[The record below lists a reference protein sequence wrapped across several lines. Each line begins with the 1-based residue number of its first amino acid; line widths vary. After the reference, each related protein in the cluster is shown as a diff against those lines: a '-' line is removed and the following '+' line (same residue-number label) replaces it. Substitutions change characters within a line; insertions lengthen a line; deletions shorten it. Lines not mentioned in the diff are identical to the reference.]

1 MVSLLARFN
10 SGTTRIR
17 IEHIQRNLNRA
28 GLGNLS
34 IVQAHVL
41 EGQFAINM
49 YQSRTVRAELARR
62 TNLTET
68 QMHGVFYKYKITSS
82 SVLPKGPSHRMASNQ
97 PSSSNSGLDSSPEDR
112 LTAYQSKLANY
123 VKVYEKYLSVKQ
135 AYEAGTKTGNH
146 SAQPVPARI
155 ENQNSDAGSRN
166 TVSGTPAAQPVQAP
180 AQDYFYDKY
189 LTSSVR
195 KQMAKSLNMTEQ
207 QLDTFFQ
214 NRRSEEK
221 RLLAQFK
228 EGDRDGDS
236 SNANR
241 GGITMR
247 EAKDA
252 ASESQNAGIENQT
265 SVMDNQDAGTT
276 NQNPES
282 ETPSA
287 PQLKAGDLKYLYK
300 LAKHWDLTQ
309 QECEAWLQG
318 QGILGD
324 KDSSNSKESE
334 KFSAQ
339 QVQALEQM
347 FRRSLYLSHSERKQ
361 LAKSV
366 GLTEKQ
372 VKTWFHDRR
381 TQERRLHKL
390 SNKGDKDRA
399 ITKTAPSA
407 QQTSTEPD
415 PFNLKLG
422 GRCCP
427 LSSWRFSK
435 DGTLQKVD
443 ALEDKSTDNSAKDYC
458 RGLGKSLNR
467 YNPIKRRKFYF
478 HQVSA
483 MEQIFA
489 VKQFL
494 THSEAEGL
502 AKSIGLKER
511 EVKEWFEDRRDDEED
526 KEDRESDLDCSDWE
540 SDSNESWHPKKLS
553 SQQVEAMEQKFAV
566 KQFLMSSE
574 RKELAESIGLKE
586 RQVKHWFQDRRED
599 EEIKED
605 SEFRDRT
612 NSRTAHGPT
621 WNFRPTNSDRYDTRN
636 PYNSFMPISGEEIRQ
651 QMDALREIYAGTLA
665 KVNRYGTTGPLSS
678 VILSSAE
685 ALRQKMDGLEHR
697 AANLLANENSNN
709 SGTSEPLSSFK
720 ARKLPERQSGFS
732 KLQVEAME
740 QKFAVKQFLAR
751 YERKQLAD
759 SIGLKERQIKEW
771 FQDRRE
777 DEEDKEDGESD
788 SDTDYDYDM
797 DEWYPKKISRQQVE
811 AMERKFAG
819 KQFLTHSEREGLA
832 KSIGLKERQIKE
844 WFQDRRE
851 DEEDKE
857 DGESD
862 SDTDYDYDMDE
873 WYPKKISRQQVEAME
888 RKFAGKQF
896 LTHSEREGLAKSIG
910 LKERQVKHWFQD
922 RRDDEEVKEDMELDF
937 DSDSDYDDDMDG
949 PMEQYSKKCIS
960 KKSVRNRSSQ
970 RVFRDRTKDKID
982 TVPKLRF
989 SPKKSKRS
997 GTSKP
1002 LGSSS
1007 SGKELRQKLDALEQ
1021 KFTDNFAKD
1030 YSKDS
1035 GASEPLSSFKA
1046 RKVLERQ
1053 SGFSKLPW
1061 ESYSRQQVQAMEQK
1075 FAVKQFLT
1083 SLERKELAKSIGL
1096 KERQVKEWCQDRRE
1110 DEEDKEVREFDSD
1123 WDSDSDYDYEMDESM
1138 EYCRK
1143 KFSCQQVEAMEQ
1155 QFAVK
1160 QFLTRDELEGLA
1172 KSIGLKERQVK
1183 HWFQERRLDLED
1195 KEDRESDFDWDSDSN
1210 YDYDM
1215 DDSLEH
1221 YSNKFSFRQA
1231 EALEKQF
1238 AKNKYLTSEVR
1249 ERLARAINLTETQ
1262 VETYFID
1269 RRRYDEKRL
1278 EMKSNKRD
1286 SDPGQGLFNIRK
1298 NKRTATV
1305 PTWCPR
1311 PTKSK
1316 RSGTNKPLSSSSSGK
1331 ELRQKLDAL
1340 ERKFTDSFA
1349 KDYLNHSGT
1358 SEPLSSFKA
1367 RKLSERQSG
1376 FSKLPWEYSCRPVEA
1391 MEQKFAV
1398 KQCSTS
1404 SERKELAESIGLKE
1418 KEVKHW
1424 FQDRRDEEEDKE
1436 ATDDSDLEVD
1446 SDYDEPVE
1454 MTQKAENKEQDR
1466 GSLDSLVALLMVLVS
1481 MIVIILALCSGL
1493 YNTYNNQVHYSN
1505 PVEEDPVW
1513 IF

>member
-1 MVSLLARFN
+1 
-10 SGTTRIR
+10 
-17 IEHIQRNLNRA
+17 
-28 GLGNLS
+28 
-34 IVQAHVL
+34 
-41 EGQFAINM
+41 
-49 YQSRTVRAELARR
+49 
-62 TNLTET
+62 
-68 QMHGVFYKYKITSS
+68 
-82 SVLPKGPSHRMASNQ
+82 MASNQ
-97 PSSSNSGLDSSPEDR
+97 PSSSKTGLDSSPEDR
-112 LTAYQSKLANY
+112 LTAYQAKLADY

-135 AYEAGTKTGNH
+135 AYEAGTKAGSS
-146 SAQPVPARI
+146 SAQPVPARV
-155 ENQNSDAGSRN
+155 ENQNAEAKIQN
-166 TVSGTPAAQPVQAP
+166 TVSGTPTAQPVQAP

-221 RLLAQFK
+221 RLLDEFK
-228 EGDRDGDS
+228 AENS

-241 GGITMR
+241 EGITMR

-252 ASESQNAGIENQT
+252 ASESQNAGSENQT
-265 SVMDNQDAGTT
+265 SGMENQDSGTG

-282 ETPSA
+282 ETTSA

-309 QECEAWLQG
+309 QECEAWLQ
-318 QGILGD
+318 
-324 KDSSNSKESE
+324 
-334 KFSAQ
+334 AQ

-526 KEDRESDLDCSDWE
+526 KEDRESDLDCSDWD
-540 SDSNESWHPKKLS
+540 SDSDESWYPKKFS
-553 SQQVEAMEQKFAV
+553 RQQVQAMEQKFAV
-566 KQFLMSSE
+566 KQFLTHSE

-599 EEIKED
+599 EEDKEY

-612 NSRTAHGPT
+612 ENKTATVPT
-621 WNFRPTNSDRYDTRN
+621 WCPRPTNSDRYDTRN
-636 PYNSFMPISGEEIRQ
+636 PFNSFMPLSGVEIRQ
-651 QMDALREIYAGTLA
+651 QMDDLRGIYADTLA
-665 KVNRYGTTGPLSS
+665 KVNRYGTRGPLSS
-678 VILSSAE
+678 IILSSAE
-685 ALRQKMDGLEHR
+685 ALRQKKESLEHR

-709 SGTSEPLSSFK
+709 PGTSEPLSSFK
-720 ARKLPERQSGFS
+720 AKKLPERQSGFS

-751 YERKQLAD
+751 YERKQLAE
-759 SIGLKERQIKEW
+759 SIGLKERQVKEW

-777 DEEDKEDGESD
+777 DEEDKEDDESD

-797 DEWYPKKISRQQVE
+797 DEWYPKKFSRQQVE
-811 AMERKFAG
+811 AMEQQFAV
-819 KQFLTHSEREGLA
+819 KQFLTH
-832 KSIGLKERQIKE
+832 
-844 WFQDRRE
+844 F
-851 DEEDKE
+851 
-857 DGESD
+857 
-862 SDTDYDYDMDE
+862 
-873 WYPKKISRQQVEAME
+873 
-888 RKFAGKQF
+888 
-896 LTHSEREGLAKSIG
+896 EREGLAKSIG

-937 DSDSDYDDDMDG
+937 DSDSDYYYFIDYDMDG
-949 PMEQYSKKCIS
+949 PMEQYSKKSIS

-970 RVFRDRTKDKID
+970 GVFRDRTKDKID

-989 SPKKSKRS
+989 SHTKSKRS
-997 GTSKP
+997 GTNKP
-1002 LGSSS
+1002 LSSS
-1007 SGKELRQKLDALEQ
+1007 TSGKELRQKLHALEH

-1030 YSKDS
+1030 YLNNS
-1035 GASEPLSSFKA
+1035 GTSEPLSSFKA
-1046 RKVLERQ
+1046 RKLPERQ
-1053 SGFSKLPW
+1053 SGFSKL
-1061 ESYSRQQVQAMEQK
+1061 QVEAMEQK

-1083 SLERKELAKSIGL
+1083 RSERKQLAESIGL
-1096 KERQVKEWCQDRRE
+1096 KERQVKEWFQDRRE

-1143 KFSCQQVEAMEQ
+1143 KFSCQQVEDLEQ

-1286 SDPGQGLFNIRK
+1286 SDPSQGVFNVRK

-1305 PTWCPR
+1305 PTWRPR

-1316 RSGTNKPLSSSSSGK
+1316 RSGTSKPLSSSSLGK
-1331 ELRQKLDAL
+1331 ELRRKMDAL
-1340 ERKFTDSFA
+1340 EHKFTDNFA
-1349 KDYLNHSGT
+1349 KDYLNHSGA

-1367 RKLSERQSG
+1367 RKLPERESG
-1376 FSKLPWEYSCRPVEA
+1376 FSNLPWEYSCRPVEA

-1436 ATDDSDLEVD
+1436 ATDDSDLD
-1446 SDYDEPVE
+1446 SDYDSDEPVE

-1466 GSLDSLVALLMVLVS
+1466 YEVDREICHFGPFSGPLDSLVALLMVLVS

-1493 YNTYNNQVHYSN
+1493 YNTYNNQVHYSD

-1513 IF
+1513 MF

>member
-1 MVSLLARFN
+1 
-10 SGTTRIR
+10 
-17 IEHIQRNLNRA
+17 
-28 GLGNLS
+28 
-34 IVQAHVL
+34 
-41 EGQFAINM
+41 
-49 YQSRTVRAELARR
+49 
-62 TNLTET
+62 
-68 QMHGVFYKYKITSS
+68 
-82 SVLPKGPSHRMASNQ
+82 MASNQ
-97 PSSSNSGLDSSPEDR
+97 PSSSKTGLDSSSPEDR
-112 LTAYQSKLANY
+112 LTAYQAKLADY
-123 VKVYEKYLSVKQ
+123 
-135 AYEAGTKTGNH
+135 AGTKAGSS
-146 SAQPVPARI
+146 SAQPVPARV
-155 ENQNSDAGSRN
+155 ENQNAEAKIQN
-166 TVSGTPAAQPVQAP
+166 TVSGTPTAQPVQAP

-195 KQMAKSLNMTEQ
+195 KQMAKSLNTTEQ

-221 RLLAQFK
+221 RLLDEFK
-228 EGDRDGDS
+228 AENS

-241 GGITMR
+241 EGITMK

-318 QGILGD
+318 QGILRD
-324 KDSSNSKESE
+324 KDNSSSKETE
-334 KFSAQ
+334 KLSGQ
-339 QVQALEQM
+339 QVQALEQK

-361 LAKSV
+361 LAKRV

-381 TQERRLHKL
+381 TEERRLYKL
-390 SNKGDKDRA
+390 SNKATDA
-399 ITKTAPSA
+399 
-407 QQTSTEPD
+407 D
-415 PFNLKLG
+415 PFNLKRG
-422 GRCCP
+422 GTCYP
-427 LSSWRFSK
+427 LSSWTFSK
-435 DGTLQKVD
+435 DGTLQKV
-443 ALEDKSTDNSAKDYC
+443 KGYC
-458 RGLGKSLNR
+458 KGLGKSVNR
-467 YNPIKRRKFYF
+467 YNPIKRRNFYLY
-478 HQVSA
+478 QVTA
-483 MEQIFA
+483 MEQVFA

-526 KEDRESDLDCSDWE
+526 KEDSESDLDYSDWD

-586 RQVKHWFQDRRED
+586 RQVKQWFQDRRES
-599 EEIKED
+599 EEDKEN
-605 SEFRDRT
+605 SEFNAGDRPNQAFYRDRT
-612 NSRTAHGPT
+612 NDITFPIGDPYWYS
-621 WNFRPTNSDRYDTRN
+621 RPTNSERYN
-636 PYNSFMPISGEEIRQ
+636 SLNSFMPLSGEEIRQ
-651 QMDALREIYAGTLA
+651 QMDALREIYANTLA
-665 KVNRYGTTGPLSS
+665 KVNRYGTSGPLSS
-678 VILSSAE
+678 IILYSAE
-685 ALRQKMDGLEHR
+685 ALLQKMDGLEQR
-697 AANLLANENSNN
+697 ASNLLANENSNN
-709 SGTSEPLSSFK
+709 DTRKSSSSFQAK
-720 ARKLPERQSGFS
+720 KLPERQSGIS

-740 QKFAVKQFLAR
+740 QNFAVKQFLAR
-751 YERKQLAD
+751 YERKQLAE

-811 AMERKFAG
+811 AME
-819 KQFLTHSEREGLA
+819 Q
-832 KSIGLKERQIKE
+832 
-844 WFQDRRE
+844 
-851 DEEDKE
+851 
-857 DGESD
+857 
-862 SDTDYDYDMDE
+862 
-873 WYPKKISRQQVEAME
+873 
-888 RKFAGKQF
+888 KFAGKQF

-949 PMEQYSKKCIS
+949 PMEQYSKKSIS

-1083 SLERKELAKSIGL
+1083 RSERKQLAESIGL
-1096 KERQVKEWCQDRRE
+1096 KERQVKEWFQDRRE

-1249 ERLARAINLTETQ
+1249 ERLARSNNLTETQ
-1262 VETYFID
+1262 KETYFID

-1286 SDPGQGLFNIRK
+1286 SDPSQGVFNVRK

-1305 PTWCPR
+1305 PTWCSR

-1331 ELRQKLDAL
+1331 KLRQKLDDL
-1340 ERKFTDSFA
+1340 EHKFTDSFA

-1367 RKLSERQSG
+1367 GKVLERQSG
-1376 FSKLPWEYSCRPVEA
+1376 FSKLQVEA

-1398 KQCSTS
+1398 KQFLTHD
-1404 SERKELAESIGLKE
+1404 ERKELAESIGLKE
-1418 KEVKHW
+1418 RQVKLW

-1466 GSLDSLVALLMVLVS
+1466 YEVDREICHFGPFSGPLDSLVALLMVLVS

-1493 YNTYNNQVHYSN
+1493 YNTYNNQVHYSD